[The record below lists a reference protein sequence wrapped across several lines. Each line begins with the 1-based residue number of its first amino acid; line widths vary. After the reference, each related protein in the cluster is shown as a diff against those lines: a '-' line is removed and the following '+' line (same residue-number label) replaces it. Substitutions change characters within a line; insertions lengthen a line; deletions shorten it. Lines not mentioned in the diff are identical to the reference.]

1 MDTNLELRAASAGNL
16 TGDSTLTDVD
26 WTPTDKVSY
35 LHAYVPSVS
44 TSDTLVVKAK
54 FDDGSTVLQETHS
67 KTISAAG
74 HYCIPIV
81 CDDPD
86 VTDLSVVLDTTANNT
101 EAVNFGAVVIWISNS
116 RESAA

>member
-26 WTPTDKVSY
+26 WTPTEVVSY
-35 LHAYVPSVS
+35 LHVLVPSVS
-44 TSDTLVVKAK
+44 TDDTLVVKAD
-54 FDDGSTVLQETHS
+54 FEDGSNNTLMQIHS

-74 HYCIPIV
+74 HYVIPLV

-86 VTDLSVVLDTTANNT
+86 VTDLSVILDTTANNSV
-101 EAVNFGAVVIWISNS
+101 AVNFGAVVVWISNS
-116 RESAA
+116 RTS